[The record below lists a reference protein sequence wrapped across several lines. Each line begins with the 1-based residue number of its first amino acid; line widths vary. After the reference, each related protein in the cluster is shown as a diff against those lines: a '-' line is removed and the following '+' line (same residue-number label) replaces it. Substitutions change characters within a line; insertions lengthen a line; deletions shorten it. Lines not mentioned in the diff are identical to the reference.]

1 MIFFDIMS
9 RSESDNG
16 KERDIFGITIPLH
29 SVSYRSSFKLKN
41 NYDVSFI
48 IHPVTKTY
56 KLAGKIKDEDAT
68 VRNERN
74 ERATPLGEWSRYD
87 LELTKFTGN
96 IEESHKSCHEKTKM
110 SCEKKTMR
118 PEVQSE

>member
-1 MIFFDIMS
+1 MS

-41 NYDVSFI
+41 NYVVSFI
-48 IHPVTKTY
+48 IHPVTKTF

-68 VRNERN
+68 ARNERN
-74 ERATPLGEWSRYD
+74 ETATPLINKIYRY
-87 LELTKFTGN
+87 
-96 IEESHKSCHEKTKM
+96 IEVSHKSCHEKTKM
-110 SCEKKTMR
+110 SCGKR
-118 PEVQSE
+118 PCV